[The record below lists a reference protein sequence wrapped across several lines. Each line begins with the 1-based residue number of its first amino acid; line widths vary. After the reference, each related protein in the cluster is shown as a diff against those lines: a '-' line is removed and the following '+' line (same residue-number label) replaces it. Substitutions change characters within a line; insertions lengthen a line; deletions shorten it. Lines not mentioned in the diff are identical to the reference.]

1 MDFRL
6 GPWYIA
12 AVINIFCEATM
23 TRPRTNPVAT
33 RVPDDVFAALQAVA
47 ESRGL
52 ALGTIVR
59 DFLTRSH
66 RDGTLTR
73 YFTTPTA
80 DPTPAQAPA
89 TPATPPRPVL
99 TEEELDNLFG
109 EPDEV
114 IITPGYEHIVAQWE
128 AEATKAHPHAN
139 TPTPTPPPAPI
150 VEYDTTYVPHTP
162 TTYDTARVV
171 PIRAE
176 PMPAAGSPAWVAM
189 AQRNGVPQDTID
201 EHVAEYAAQQAAA
214 QAQDVAYR
222 EHVIADIVPT
232 ATTPTTSAATQ
243 PTKPG
248 HDLDDLFG
256 PAST

>member
-1 MDFRL
+1 MAR
-6 GPWYIA
+6 
-12 AVINIFCEATM
+12 EKS
-23 TRPRTNPVAT
+23 
-33 RVPDDVFAALQAVA
+33 VP
-47 ESRGL
+47 L
-52 ALGTIVR
+52 ALRVSQPVYEQLQKLATLRGCSMGAAAREV
-59 DFLTRSH
+59 LH
-66 RDGTLTR
+66 RVVNDGTLAA
-73 YFTTPTA
+73 YMGGNPTGLG
-80 DPTPAQAPA
+80 APA
-89 TPATPPRPVL
+89 PDNPPRRVL

-114 IITPGYEHIVAQWE
+114 IITPGYEHVVAQRE
-128 AEATKAHPHAN
+128 AEAAAAAAAN
-139 TPTPTPPPAPI
+139 ARTNTSTPAP
-150 VEYDTTYVPHTP
+150 TP
-162 TTYDTARVV
+162 TTYDTARVI

-232 ATTPTTSAATQ
+232 APAATTAT
-243 PTKPG
+243 TKPV